1 MDRQIS
7 DRNILD
13 AFCEEFCTIID
24 KYCKYIVVSG
34 FLAIASGRTRGTEDI
49 DMIIE
54 RISQD
59 KFEALFRELEQK
71 NFVCMQSAS
80 PEEAYDYLKD
90 NVSLRFTK
98 KDKPV
103 PEMEVKFAK
112 DLLDNYQLGQRIK
125 IPLTGLNIW
134 FSNVNINIA
143 FKEELLKSPKDLED
157 SRHLRIVFKEM
168 IDELEIKEVKK
179 MIKRLRL

>member
-1 MDRQIS
+1 
-7 DRNILD
+7 
-13 AFCEEFCTIID
+13 
-24 KYCKYIVVSG
+24 VVSG

-54 RISQD
+54 RISKD
-59 KFEALFRELEQK
+59 KFEALFRKLEDS

-80 PEEAYDYLKD
+80 PEEAYEYLTE
-90 NVSLRFTK
+90 NISLRFTK

-103 PEMEVKFAK
+103 PEMEVKFSK

-125 IPLTGLNIW
+125 LPLTGLDVW

-143 FKEELLKSPKDLED
+143 FKEELLKSPKDVED
-157 SRHLRIVFKEM
+157 ARHLRIVFKEM
-168 IDELEIKEVKK
+168 VDEREIKEVKK
-179 MIKRLRL
+179 MIRELRL

>member
-13 AFCEEFCTIID
+13 SFCEEFCVIID

-54 RISQD
+54 RISKD
-59 KFEALFRELEQK
+59 KFETLFKELGQ
-71 NFVCMQSAS
+71 NDFVCMQSAS
-80 PEEAYDYLKD
+80 PEEAYDYLKE
-90 NVSLRFTK
+90 NTSLRFTK

-112 DLLDNYQLGQRIK
+112 DILDMYQLGQRIK
-125 IPLTGLNIW
+125 IPLTGLNVW
-134 FSNVNINIA
+134 FSNININIA
-143 FKEELLKSPKDLED
+143 FKEGLLKSSKDLED

-168 IDELEIKEVKK
+168 VNEQEIKEVKK
-179 MIKRLRL
+179 MIRDLRL

>member
-1 MDRQIS
+1 MDRLIS

-13 AFCEEFCTIID
+13 TFCEEFCAIID

-59 KFEALFRELEQK
+59 KFEAVFRELEQ
-71 NFVCMQSAS
+71 NGFVCIQSAS
-80 PEEAYDYLKD
+80 PEEAYEYLKD

-98 KDKPV
+98 KDKPL

-112 DLLDNYQLGQRIK
+112 DILDNYQLGQRVK
-125 IPLTGLNIW
+125 LSLTGLNVW

-143 FKEELLKSPKDLED
+143 FKEELLKSAKDLED
-157 SRHLRIVFKEM
+157 ARHLRIVFKEM
-168 IDELEIKEVKK
+168 IDEHEIQEVKK
-179 MIKRLRL
+179 MIRELRL

>member
-1 MDRQIS
+1 MGRQIR

-13 AFCEEFCTIID
+13 AFCEEFCVIIE

-54 RISQD
+54 RISKD
-59 KFEALFRELEQK
+59 KFEALFRELEQN
-71 NFVCMQSAS
+71 NFACMQSVS
-80 PEEAYDYLKD
+80 PEEAYDYLQE

-103 PEMEVKFAK
+103 PEMEIKFAK
-112 DLLDNYQLGQRIK
+112 DLLDIYQLGQRIK
-125 IPLTGLNIW
+125 IPLTGLNVW

-157 SRHLRIVFKEM
+157 ARHLRIVYKEE
-168 IDELEIKEVKK
+168 INEQEIKEVKK
-179 MIKRLRL
+179 MIRQFRL